1 MATGKD
7 RQKQLAR
14 EHYERQMA
22 RRAERQARQ
31 KRLAIILTSVGVLVV
46 VGGIFTAV
54 AVVNGGDSSSQ
65 AAASTPSAS
74 AEPSAEPSASTS
86 AAAAPKPYDA
96 ATNTCDYVADSASG
110 PVKNVGMP
118 PAKPDKSAKTM
129 TFNTN
134 HGDIVV
140 ALDAAKAPCTVNSMA
155 FLAKK
160 KYFDGSKCHRLG
172 PESFP
177 MLQCG
182 DPLAKADGKNPTDG
196 QGGPGYRMA
205 EENLTGAKYTRGVV
219 AMAKTQAPGTTGSQF
234 FIIFGDLQLPAEY
247 TPFGTVT
254 KGLEILEDVS
264 KKGVLPGGMGDG
276 SGAPKDP
283 VEFKHVTISG
293 KS

>member
-1 MATGKD
+1 M
-7 RQKQLAR
+7 Q
-14 EHYERQMA
+14 

-31 KRLAIILTSVGVLVV
+31 KRVAIFGTTVGVLVV
-46 VGGIFTAV
+46 VGGIFAAV
-54 AVVNGGDSSSQ
+54 ALVGGGGSKTE
-65 AAASTPSAS
+65 AAASPSAS
-74 AEPSAEPSASTS
+74 ASASAAPS
-86 AAAAPKPYDA
+86 AAAGPKPYDA
-96 ATNTCDYVADSASG
+96 ATGTCDYVADTNGA
-110 PVKNVGMP
+110 PAKNVGMP

-129 TFNTN
+129 TIATN

-140 ALDAAKAPCTVNSMA
+140 ALATDKAPCTVNSMA

-160 KYFDGSKCHRLG
+160 KFFDGSKCHRMG
-172 PESFP
+172 PASFP

-182 DPLAKADGKNPTDG
+182 DPLAKADGKSQTDG

-205 EENLTGAKYTRGVV
+205 EENLSGAKYTRGVV
-219 AMAKTQAPGTTGSQF
+219 AMAKSQAPGSTGSQF

-254 KGLEILEDVS
+254 KGLKILDDVS
-264 KKGVLPGGMGDG
+264 KKGVLPGGLGDG

-283 VEFKHVTISG
+283 VEIKHVTISG

>member
-14 EHYERQMA
+14 EHYERQIR
-22 RRAERQARQ
+22 RRAERQAQQ
-31 KRLAIILTSVGVLVV
+31 KKVAVVATTVGVLVV

-54 AVVNGGDSSSQ
+54 AVVGGGDSKTQ
-65 AAASTPSAS
+65 AAAATPSAP
-74 AEPSAEPSASTS
+74 ASASAAPS
-86 AAAAPKPYDA
+86 AAAGPKPYDA
-96 ATNTCDYVADSASG
+96 ATGTCDYVADANGG
-110 PVKNVGMP
+110 PAKNVGMP
-118 PAKPDKSAKTM
+118 PAKPDKNAKTM
-129 TFNTN
+129 TLETN

-140 ALDAAKAPCTVNSMA
+140 ALDTAKAPCTVNSMA

-160 KYFDGSKCHRLG
+160 KFFDGSKCHRLG
-172 PESFP
+172 PANFP

-182 DPLAKADGKNPTDG
+182 DPLAKADGKNQTDG
-196 QGGPGYRMA
+196 QGGPGYRLA
-205 EENLTGAKYTRGVV
+205 EENLSGAKYTRGVV
-219 AMAKTQAPGTTGSQF
+219 AMAKSQAPGTTGSQF

-254 KGLEILEDVS
+254 KGIEILDDVS

-283 VEFKHVTISG
+283 VDIKHVTISG

>member
-1 MATGKD
+1 VATGKD

-14 EHYERQMA
+14 EHYERQIQ
-22 RRAERQARQ
+22 RRAERQART
-31 KRLAIILTSVGVLVV
+31 KRMAIVGTSAGVLVV
-46 VGGIFTAV
+46 VGGIFAAV
-54 AVVNGGDSSSQ
+54 ALIGGGNSKTE
-65 AAASTPSAS
+65 AATATPAASAASSAPPSTA
-74 AEPSAEPSASTS
+74 P
-86 AAAAPKPYDA
+86 APKAYDA
-96 ATNTCDYVADSASG
+96 ATGTCDYLPDTNGA
-110 PVKNVGMP
+110 VKKVGMP
-118 PAKPDKSAKTM
+118 PAKADKSPKTM
-129 TFNTN
+129 TLATN
-134 HGDIVV
+134 HGDIVITL
-140 ALDAAKAPCTVNSMA
+140 ATDKAPCTVNSMA

-172 PESFP
+172 PASFP

-182 DPLAKADGKNPTDG
+182 DPLAKADGKSQSDG

-234 FIIFGDLQLPAEY
+234 FVIFGNLQLPPEY

-254 KGLEILEDVS
+254 KGLKILDDVS

-283 VEFKHVTISG
+283 VEIKHVTISG
-293 KS
+293 KN